1 MADKGEGACL
11 LPGADRNL
19 LEIWRVFM
27 RHFIGLALIL
37 GSVAAG
43 PVWAEQ
49 IVARSHITAVTVY
62 PQGAQVTRVVDFAA
76 PAGASALLITD
87 LPADTQPELIRLS
100 AEGVSLGAFA
110 LRNDRLPPRDD
121 PEDPDVKAAEAA
133 VAAAEAGV
141 QAAQAGVDAIQAKIE
156 AAEAQADFLR
166 RVKPEGDAVTVEGVK
181 ALTAMIG
188 SEVLT
193 AREAALA
200 AAGGLPVAQK
210 ALTEAEKALADA
222 QAVQDALS
230 QGAADYTGLSVA
242 VTADVAGPAHL
253 VVTHYIESASW
264 QPVYDM
270 MLTRKDPKLTIARGV
285 LVSQASGED
294 WAGVDLTLSTAQPS
308 AQAEPSRVWPELR
321 RVVDPVEQERMAA
334 DAMAGGE
341 MSAMAVPVMEPAVV
355 AAPMIQGDVVVYH
368 YPAKVDVAGG
378 VENLRLALDEITLT
392 PTIVA
397 QAVPRLDQTAFV
409 MAKFVNDSG
418 EILLPGQAFLLREGT
433 LVGATSI
440 ATVAP
445 GAEAEIAFGAIEG
458 LRLKR
463 EMPLRA
469 EGDRGILS
477 SSTQLEEK
485 AVLQV
490 ENLTTE
496 SWPVRLVDLVPYSEQ
511 EELEIS
517 YTADPAPSAVDVD
530 GQRGVLA
537 WEFEL
542 AAGEKK
548 AVSLEHVIRWPEGKE
563 LQ

>member
-1 MADKGEGACL
+1 
-11 LPGADRNL
+11 
-19 LEIWRVFM
+19 M
-27 RHFIGLALIL
+27 RHFIGLALVL

-43 PVWAEQ
+43 PVWAGP
-49 IVARSHITAVTVY
+49 IVVDSHITAVTVY
-62 PQGAQVTRVVDFAA
+62 PEGAQVTRVVDFEA
-76 PAGASALLITD
+76 PAGASEVLITD
-87 LPADTQPELIRLS
+87 LPAATVPEFIRLS
-100 AEGVSLGAFA
+100 AEGISLGAFS
-110 LRNDRLPPRDD
+110 LRSDRLPPRDD
-121 PEDPDVKAAEAA
+121 PKDPDVVAAKAA

-141 QAAQAGVDAIQAKIE
+141 QAAQAGVDAINAKVE

-166 RVKPEGDAVTVEGVK
+166 RVKPEGEAVTVDGVK

-188 SEVLT
+188 SEMLT

-210 ALTEAEKALADA
+210 ALEDAEKALADA
-222 QAVQDALS
+222 QAVQQALS

-253 VVTHYIESASW
+253 VVTHYVSDASW

-270 MLTRKDPKLTIARGV
+270 MLTRKEPKLSIARGV
-285 LVSQASGED
+285 LVSQTSGED

-308 AQAEPSRVWPELR
+308 GQAEPSRIWPELR
-321 RVVDPVEQERMAA
+321 RVVDPVEMEKMAS

-341 MSAMAVPVMEPAVV
+341 MATLAEPVMEPAVV

-378 VENLRLALDEITLT
+378 VENLRLALDEITLV

-397 QAVPRLDQTAFV
+397 QAVPRYDQTAFV

-418 EILLPGQAFLLREGT
+418 EILLPGQAFLLRDGV
-433 LVGATSI
+433 LVGAT
-440 ATVAP
+440 ALETVAP
-445 GAEAEIAFGAIEG
+445 EAEAEMAFGAIEG
-458 LRLKR
+458 IRLKR

-477 SSTQLEEK
+477 SSTQMEEK

-490 ENLTTE
+490 ENLTGE
-496 SWPVRLVDLVPYSEQ
+496 SWPLRLVDQVPYSEQ

-517 YTADPAPSAVDVD
+517 YTADPAPSVVDVD

-548 AVSLEHVIRWPEGKE
+548 AVQLDHVIRWPEGKE